1 MLQAVEHVTAHGQ
14 RSRPS
19 KRPISAKSGENTR
32 TGWAE
37 RASMRPGWCLGTP
50 LAEQSLLCAALPAS
64 GRIRAPSTSWGDR
77 GRSRPAHVDQLSG
90 RCRPLRKS
98 YAAELSRRSS
108 DTYECRPAD
117 RTDDYSAADFVI
129 SEVLQQTDFDE
140 IRHGVLSGWT
150 APLGIEPRSWI
161 RGSIP
166 LPISTERALVVHFP
180 RRAGEGLRAPVAMV
194 VSPRPERAGQADQDG
209 RPSGAARASI
219 DLSVVRGVGSST
231 VVPGSVGSYRPVIA
245 GANLR
250 EGTTTI

>member
-19 KRPISAKSGENTR
+19 TCAGRDSKESSSRPSKRPISATSGENTR

-108 DTYECRPAD
+108 DTYEFRPAD

-129 SEVLQQTDFDE
+129 SEALQQTDFDE

-166 LPISTERALVVHFP
+166 LPKRQPS
-180 RRAGEGLRAPVAMV
+180 
-194 VSPRPERAGQADQDG
+194 DQTPACCEDY
-209 RPSGAARASI
+209 RASTPP
-219 DLSVVRGVGSST
+219 L
-231 VVPGSVGSYRPVIA
+231 RPCLA
-245 GANLR
+245 CR
-250 EGTTTI
+250 K

>member
-1 MLQAVEHVTAHGQ
+1 MTPKNPAQGP
-14 RSRPS
+14 RSARSPRHRE
-19 KRPISAKSGENTR
+19 KTPAPDGRRGPRCGR
-32 TGWAE
+32 G
-37 RASMRPGWCLGTP
+37 GVLGTP

-108 DTYECRPAD
+108 DTYEFRPAD

-129 SEVLQQTDFDE
+129 SEALQQTDFDE

-166 LPISTERALVVHFP
+166 LPSTTSR
-180 RRAGEGLRAPVAMV
+180 
-194 VSPRPERAGQADQDG
+194 
-209 RPSGAARASI
+209 I
-219 DLSVVRGVGSST
+219 RGVLDVRVRADPRERG
-231 VVPGSVGSYRPVIA
+231 PPYDGGHGRLAEA
-245 GANLR
+245 GACR
-250 EGTTTI
+250 SS

>member
-1 MLQAVEHVTAHGQ
+1 
-14 RSRPS
+14 
-19 KRPISAKSGENTR
+19 
-32 TGWAE
+32 
-37 RASMRPGWCLGTP
+37 MRPGWCLGTP

-108 DTYECRPAD
+108 DTYEFRPAD

-129 SEVLQQTDFDE
+129 SEALQQTDFDE

-161 RGSIP
+161 RGSSP
-166 LPISTERALVVHFP
+166 LPVH
-180 RRAGEGLRAPVAMV
+180 
-194 VSPRPERAGQADQDG
+194 
-209 RPSGAARASI
+209 PSIR
-219 DLSVVRGVGSST
+219 
-231 VVPGSVGSYRPVIA
+231 
-245 GANLR
+245 
-250 EGTTTI
+250 

>member
-19 KRPISAKSGENTR
+19 TCAGRDSKESSSRPSKRPISATSGENTR

-108 DTYECRPAD
+108 DTYEFRPAD
-117 RTDDYSAADFVI
+117 RMDDYSAADFVI
-129 SEVLQQTDFDE
+129 SEALQQTDFDE
-140 IRHGVLSGWT
+140 IRHGENRIPYRIDRSLTGLAGPEYHAIISFGL
-150 APLGIEPRSWI
+150 PIEPEDSQY
-161 RGSIP
+161 
-166 LPISTERALVVHFP
+166 
-180 RRAGEGLRAPVAMV
+180 GEYR
-194 VSPRPERAGQADQDG
+194 
-209 RPSGAARASI
+209 
-219 DLSVVRGVGSST
+219 VGW
-231 VVPGSVGSYRPVIA
+231 
-245 GANLR
+245 
-250 EGTTTI
+250 